1 MRNHVIISGTGRCG
15 TRSLIELLTRLG
27 LDTGFTVKD
36 IEATG
41 AYKGKRK
48 EYRTLEYSTYRLSPN
63 APYIIKSPHFCVTIS
78 RCLKRYRINVD
89 HLFVPIRNIKQAAHS
104 ARKAFKNKRHLI
116 GTCSFKPGVQEAVLR
131 RRLYGL
137 ILNASAEMIPVTF
150 MQFPLL
156 TRDSEYLY
164 KKLKPIL
171 KDITYEAFA
180 DVFAVSMDQSKV
192 HKYPIKQVPKQKPEG
207 KSDV

>member
-15 TRSLIELLTRLG
+15 TRALIELLTRLG

-36 IEATG
+36 IEASST
-41 AYKGKRK
+41 YKGKRM
-48 EYRTLEYSTYRLSPN
+48 EFQSLEFSTYRLSPN

-78 RCLKRYRINVD
+78 RCLKRYKINVD
-89 HLFVPIRNIKQAAHS
+89 HLFVPIRDIKQAARS
-104 ARKAFKNKRHLI
+104 ARRVFKDRGRLI
-116 GTCSFKPGVQEAVLR
+116 GTHSFRPGVQEAVLM

-137 ILNASAEMIPVTF
+137 LLNASAEMIPVTF

-156 TRDSEYLY
+156 TQDSEYLY

-171 KDITYEAFA
+171 RGITYETFA

-192 HKYPIKQVPKQKPEG
+192 HKYPKK
-207 KSDV
+207 